1 MHSYTTKTPFHLE
14 NGGVLE
20 HLSIS
25 YHTYGKLNTSK
36 NNVVWI
42 CHALTANSDAQ
53 EWWSGIVGTGK
64 LYDPKDQFIVCA
76 NTIGSHYG
84 TTGPLTAQL
93 NQGPLL
99 DKFPGVTIRDM
110 VNAHILLRKHLG
122 IHSINTLIG
131 ASIGGQQAVEWA
143 ITEPELIEQLI
154 LIATN
159 ARHSAY
165 GIAFNESQRLAIYAD
180 PTYGNDNPKGGL
192 KGLITARSIALL
204 SYRSYSGYAAN
215 QTESDNERTDDFLA
229 SSYQRYQGEKL
240 AKRFNAYS
248 YVLLS
253 KAMDAHNVG
262 RGRTSVEHALT
273 QIRAKTLVIGIG
285 SDVLFPVSEQQFLAE
300 HIQHARYEQI
310 TSDFG
315 HDGFLLEYEQL
326 TWCISAFYA
335 NELPVNLS
343 GLPTINYN

>member
-1 MHSYTTKTPFHLE
+1 MHSYTTNTPFHLE

-20 HLSIS
+20 HFSMT
-25 YHTYGKLNTSK
+25 YHTYGKLNKTK
-36 NNVVWI
+36 TNVVWV

-53 EWWSGIVGTGK
+53 DWWSGIVGTGK
-64 LYDPKDQFIVCA
+64 LYDPNDYFIVCA

-93 NQGPLL
+93 NQRPLL

-110 VNAHILLRKHLG
+110 INAHVLLRKHLG
-122 IHSINTLIG
+122 IQSINTLIG

-143 ITEPELIEQLI
+143 ITEPQLIEQLI

-165 GIAFNESQRLAIYAD
+165 GIAFNESQRMAIYTD
-180 PTYGNDNPKGGL
+180 PTYGNGNIKGGV
-192 KGLITARSIALL
+192 KGLIAARSIALL

-215 QTESDNERTDDFLA
+215 QTDSDNERTDDFLA

-253 KAMDAHNVG
+253 KAMDTHNVG
-262 RGRTSVEHALT
+262 RGRKSVEHALARI
-273 QIRAKTLVIGIG
+273 QAKTLVIGIE

-300 HIQHARYEQI
+300 HIQNARYEQI
-310 TSDFG
+310 KSDFG

-326 TWCISAFYA
+326 THCIRAFY
-335 NELPVNLS
+335 EDKLPDSLPGLS
-343 GLPTINYN
+343 AINYN

>member
-1 MHSYTTKTPFHLE
+1 MHNYTTNTPFHLE
-14 NGGVLE
+14 NGGILE
-20 HLSIS
+20 NLIIS
-25 YHTYGKLNTSK
+25 YHTYGKLNKSK
-36 NNVVWI
+36 SNVVWI
-42 CHALTANSDAQ
+42 CHALTANSDVQ
-53 EWWSGIVGTGK
+53 DWWSGIVGTGK
-64 LYDPKDQFIVCA
+64 LYDPKNHFIVCA

-122 IHSINTLIG
+122 IQSINTLVG
-131 ASIGGQQAVEWA
+131 ASIGGQQAVEWG
-143 ITEPELIEQLI
+143 ISEPELIEQLI

-165 GIAFNESQRLAIYAD
+165 GIAFNESQRLAVYAD
-180 PTYGNDNPKGGL
+180 PTYGNNNINGGV
-192 KGLITARSIALL
+192 KGLIAARSIALL
-204 SYRSYSGYAAN
+204 SYRSYSGYVSN
-215 QTESDNERTDDFLA
+215 QTESDTERTDDFLA
-229 SSYQRYQGEKL
+229 SSYQRYQGGKL

-253 KAMDAHNVG
+253 KAMDTHNVG
-262 RGRTSVEHALT
+262 RGRNSVEQALARI
-273 QIRAKTLVIGIG
+273 QSKTLVVGIG
-285 SDVLFPVSEQQFLAE
+285 SDVLFPVSEQQFLTQ
-300 HIQHARYEQI
+300 HIQNAQYEQI

-326 TWCISAFYA
+326 TRCICAFY
-335 NELPVNLS
+335 EDRLSGSLS
-343 GLPTINYN
+343 GLSAINYN

>member
-1 MHSYTTKTPFHLE
+1 MHSYTINTPFHLE

-20 HLSIS
+20 NLTVS
-25 YHTYGKLNTSK
+25 YHTYGKLNASK

-53 EWWSGIVGTGK
+53 DWWSGIVGTGK

-93 NQGPLL
+93 NQRPLL

-110 VNAHILLRKHLG
+110 VNAHVLLRKHLG

-240 AKRFNAYS
+240 VKRFNAYS

-262 RGRTSVEHALT
+262 RGRTSVEQALT

-300 HIQHARYEQI
+300 HIQHAQYEQI

-326 TWCISAFYA
+326 TRCIRAFY
-335 NELPVNLS
+335 EDKLTGSLS
-343 GLPTINYN
+343 GLSTINYN